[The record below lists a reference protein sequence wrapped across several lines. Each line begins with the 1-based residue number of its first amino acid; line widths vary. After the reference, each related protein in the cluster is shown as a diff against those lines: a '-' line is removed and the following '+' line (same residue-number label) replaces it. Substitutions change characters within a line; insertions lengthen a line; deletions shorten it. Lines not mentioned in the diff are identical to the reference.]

1 MRIGIV
7 TGEYPPMAGG
17 VGAFSR
23 KLGRALA
30 EQGHAV
36 HVFTRVD
43 AAESGEVG
51 IEVVGV
57 VAGKW
62 GWRVNR
68 QIARWAA
75 ENDLDIVDI
84 QYQTAAFNMHPAV
97 HWLPGSA
104 HGACVAVTFHDLRVP
119 RLFPKAGPIREWAV
133 RRLAGAAGG
142 AIATN
147 RADERTLREIWGID
161 HVARVPIGSNV
172 PNAPPI
178 DYDRAEWRREMGVG
192 DGDLLVSYFGFLNA
206 SKGGLTLIE
215 SLAALR
221 EGGIPAHLVLIGGQT
236 GASDPSDRA
245 YAAQV
250 DALIGAKNLDPHIT
264 RTGFVKDEAVSGYLL
279 ASDLTALPYEDG
291 VSLRRGS
298 LMAALAHER
307 AVVSTHPRVEEPEL
321 EGAVETV
328 PPGDGEALA
337 DALCALWKDA
347 ARRERLERAALETAA
362 HFSWERIA
370 AQTVDFFHAL
380 VGPHE

>member
-23 KLGRALA
+23 ELGRALA

-36 HVFTRVD
+36 YVFTRVD
-43 AAESGEVG
+43 ASQSGEAG
-51 IEVVGV
+51 IDVAGA

-62 GWRVNR
+62 GWGVNR
-68 QIARWAA
+68 QIARWAVK
-75 ENDLDIVDI
+75 NDLDVVNV
-84 QYQTAAFNMHPAV
+84 QFQTAAFNMHPAV
-97 HWLPGSA
+97 HWLPGQIA
-104 HGACVAVTFHDLRVP
+104 GALVAVTFHDLRAP
-119 RLFPKAGPIREWAV
+119 YLLPKAGPLRRWIV
-133 RRLAGAAGG
+133 RRLAAAADG

-147 RADERTLREIWGID
+147 RADERTLREIWGINT
-161 HVARVPIGSNV
+161 VARIPIGSNV
-172 PNAPPI
+172 RTTPPPG
-178 DYDRAEWRREMGVG
+178 YDRAGWRREMDLG

-215 SLAALR
+215 ALAALR
-221 EGGIPAHLVLIGGQT
+221 ERGVPAHLVMIGGRA

-250 DALIGAKNLDPHIT
+250 DALIAMHKLDPHIT
-264 RTGFVKDEAVSGYLL
+264 RTGFVADEAVSGYLL
-279 ASDLTALPYEDG
+279 ASDVTALPYEDG

-298 LMAALAHER
+298 LMAALAHGR
-307 AVVSTHPRVEEPEL
+307 AIVSTHPREAEPEL
-321 EGAVETV
+321 AGAVETV
-328 PPGDGEALA
+328 PPGDGDALA

-347 ARRERLERAALETAA
+347 ARRERLKRAVLEAAA

-370 AQTVDFFHAL
+370 AQTADFFRTLEA
-380 VGPHE
+380 G